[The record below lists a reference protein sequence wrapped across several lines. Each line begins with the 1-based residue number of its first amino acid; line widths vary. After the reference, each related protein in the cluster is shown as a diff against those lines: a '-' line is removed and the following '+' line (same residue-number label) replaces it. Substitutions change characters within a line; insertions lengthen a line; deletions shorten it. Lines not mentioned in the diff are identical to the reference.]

1 MCALQ
6 TWRIIRLS
14 AIYIV
19 NLLRLYLTLKRCQ
32 NKQTSMC
39 LKKCNICLVCWA
51 SLSVRFTAK
60 DGDHAGAR
68 KRKWTESGLA
78 RIPFWHL
85 VWSINVHW
93 SQRSMKMLGGPRL
106 ISAALVALP
115 FCQDLVF
122 GFLIGS
128 DQKQVFRRAFRRDGV
143 VEKLEQSNHTC
154 LTLPALQHTVH
165 PKHSV
170 LKHFNHGLLGL
181 FS

>member
-60 DGDHAGAR
+60 DGDHAEAR
-68 KRKWTESGLA
+68 KRRWTESGLA
-78 RIPFWHL
+78 RIPFWH
-85 VWSINVHW
+85 
-93 SQRSMKMLGGPRL
+93 PRL

-170 LKHFNHGLLGL
+170 LKHFSHGLLGL